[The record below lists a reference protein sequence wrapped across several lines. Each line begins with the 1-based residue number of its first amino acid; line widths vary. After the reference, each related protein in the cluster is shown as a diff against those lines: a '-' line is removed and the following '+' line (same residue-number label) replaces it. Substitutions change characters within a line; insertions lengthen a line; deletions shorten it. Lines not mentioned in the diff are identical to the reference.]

1 MLVVIRVHVYIILS
15 YVWNYINIILS
26 YAMKFINIILSYMMD
41 QINIILSY
49 ISNYINIIPSY
60 VNELYKYYTLVCNRL
75 YKGYT
80 GISIIL
86 SHVLWVSTRHRQGQQ
101 PHSLHRPLGS
111 GEGTGLRQPTGLNVV
126 GTNTQRAVRTVTRTL
141 QHRIS

>member
-1 MLVVIRVHVYIILS
+1 MRENNALVIRVHVYIILS
-15 YVWNYINIILS
+15 YVTDYINIILS
-26 YAMKFINIILSYMMD
+26 YV
-41 QINIILSY
+41 
-49 ISNYINIIPSY
+49 SNYINIIPSY

-101 PHSLHRPLGS
+101 PRSLTSAPR
-111 GEGTGLRQPTGLNVV
+111 ER
-126 GTNTQRAVRTVTRTL
+126 
-141 QHRIS
+141 